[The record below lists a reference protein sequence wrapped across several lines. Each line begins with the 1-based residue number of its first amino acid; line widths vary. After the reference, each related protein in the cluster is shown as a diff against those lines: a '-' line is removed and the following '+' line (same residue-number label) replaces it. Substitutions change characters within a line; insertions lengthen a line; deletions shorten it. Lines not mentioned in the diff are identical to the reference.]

1 MLILWIILAI
11 LGAVLVFFGRRM
23 PERVMVWAGYL
34 VFIAAIVVF
43 IIWLIAVLDNE
54 GVDLDTAMLLLR

>member
-1 MLILWIILAI
+1 MLILWIILAV
-11 LGAVLVFFGRRM
+11 LGAVLVYFGRRH
-23 PERVMVWAGYL
+23 ERLLVWAGYL

-43 IIWLIAVLDNE
+43 VIWLIAVLDEE